1 MPSIESILTDYG
13 LIAVVIWTFIEGE
26 TCVIVGG
33 FLSHQGYF
41 SPYLLALA
49 AFSGTF
55 AGDQVWFYLGR
66 RHSNLRLVQKVT
78 EFPSFARV
86 IRLIEQH
93 PVKFIMTFRFVYG
106 IRNIA
111 PVALG
116 LSRVSALK
124 YFIFNM
130 IAAIIWAICFTTL
143 GYIFGEAA
151 ERMIGKIGGAQ
162 AKILLAVV
170 VGFAIYLVFRLATKH
185 WAKHTAARRAR
196 AAESKA
202 AGE

>member
-1 MPSIESILTDYG
+1 MPTIESILTDYG
-13 LIAVVIWTFIEGE
+13 LLAVVVWTFIEGE

-33 FLSHQGYF
+33 FLAHQGYF

-55 AGDQVWFYLGR
+55 AGDQLWFYLGR

-78 EFPSFARV
+78 EFASFAKV

-93 PVKFIMTFRFVYG
+93 PIKFIMSFRFIYG
-106 IRNIA
+106 VRNIA

-130 IAAIIWAICFTTL
+130 IAAIIWAITFTTV
-143 GYIFGEAA
+143 GYMFGEAA
-151 ERMIGKIGGAQ
+151 ERAIGRIGGAQ
-162 AKILLAVV
+162 QKILLAVV
-170 VGFAIYLVFRLATKH
+170 VGIVIYLVFKLATKY
-185 WAKHTAARRAR
+185 WTKHTTTQRTREV
-196 AAESKA
+196 ESKA
-202 AGE
+202 PGE